1 MDLPALRHF
10 KEGIIYS
17 DPVQALVGE
26 AWATAVLCYADGIG
40 HYWATPDLA
49 RLSPVT
55 EWRYATQAGKIAG
68 CDLGEYPARNQGGQA
83 AKASTGNRVRKSRK
97 EPKG

>member
-26 AWATAVLCYADGIG
+26 AWVTAVLCYVDDIG
-40 HYWATPDLA
+40 HYWATSDLV
-49 RLSPVT
+49 RLSPVM

-68 CDLGEYPARNQGGQA
+68 SDLGEHPTRDQVGQI
-83 AKASTGNRVRKSRK
+83 AKAGSGNRIRKSRQK
-97 EPKG
+97 PQT